1 MKNIRNSR
9 VIPVVL
15 VLILVAV
22 AIAAMISLA
31 RAVFFSD
38 ASQTAVSNIDTSRE
52 SLRSSTADRS
62 VRMTVRGPIVADE
75 EFRSYQVSVRPNG
88 RTITL
93 FNGYLDTQ
101 LQQQTF
107 GNNVP
112 AYEEFVFA
120 LDRAGLA
127 QGSELSGDN
136 NDIRGIC
143 ATGRVYQFEIL
154 DNNKSVKTLWTSTC
168 KGAEGSLRAKLPAVR
183 SLFHAQIPDST
194 SLIRTIGL

>member
-1 MKNIRNSR
+1 MINVKNSR
-9 VIPVVL
+9 VIPVAL

-31 RAVFFSD
+31 RAVFFSGG
-38 ASQTAVSNIDTSRE
+38 SQTTVSQIDVSRE
-52 SLRSSTADRS
+52 ALVSSTVDRS

-75 EFRSYQVSVRPNG
+75 KFHSYQISVRPNT
-88 RTITL
+88 RTMTT

-101 LQQQTF
+101 LQQQVF
-107 GNNVP
+107 SNNIP

-120 LDRAGLA
+120 LNRAGLA
-127 QGSELSGDN
+127 DGKELTGES

-154 DNNKSVKTLWTSTC
+154 NNSKSVKTLWTSTC
-168 KGAEGSLRAKLPAVR
+168 KGIEGSLSAKLPTVR
-183 SLFHAQIPDST
+183 SLFHAQIPDSS
-194 SLIRTIGL
+194 SLIRTIDL